1 MNKVIVTGL
10 DDDIIDGDI
19 ALKLVTGDPQSTDP
33 AYDNLNANDVADVD
47 FSNLDNDNPGFLV
60 GPISN
65 DLEEAGNQANFFV
78 ILTSRPNTPVAL
90 NISTND
96 STEAE
101 VDAPYQTIVFNPAEW
116 NIPQNVYLNSV
127 NDDIIDGDKTSTI
140 LVSVDGTSDP
150 NFVGLDNQ
158 SINVVTIDD
167 DESNILITEIDLL
180 TSEDGDQAFLR
191 FV

>member
-1 MNKVIVTGL
+1 MY
-10 DDDIIDGDI
+10 
-19 ALKLVTGDPQSTDP
+19 LV
-33 AYDNLNANDVADVD
+33 
-47 FSNLDNDNPGFLV
+47 
-60 GPISN
+60 
-65 DLEEAGNQANFFV
+65 
-78 ILTSRPNTPVAL
+78 SRPNSQVLL

-140 LVSVDGTSDP
+140 LVSVDGSSDP
-150 NFVGLDNQ
+150 NFVGLDDQ

-167 DESNILITEIDLL
+167 DESNIIITEIDLL
-180 TSEDGDQAFLR
+180 TSEDGDQGFFEVRLTSKPDSPVTVR
-191 FV
+191 FSSSNYE